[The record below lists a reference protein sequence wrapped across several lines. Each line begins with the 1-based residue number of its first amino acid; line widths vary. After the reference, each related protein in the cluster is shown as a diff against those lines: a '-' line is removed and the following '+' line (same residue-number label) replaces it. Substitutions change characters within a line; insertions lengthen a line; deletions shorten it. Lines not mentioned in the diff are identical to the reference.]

1 MAKGTPRNKKFASVK
16 DKLHYINKNC
26 NEPEIFEDLKQLFR
40 SKNFKNVEITHGNKE
55 YGKDLVFTF
64 HDAAFDETY
73 WYGVIVKNKNAR
85 QGDFVSGGEI
95 AQQIEL
101 AFNVPYL
108 NTQGK
113 KEPISRI
120 FIVINGSVTDN
131 AREVLSNTYDAQK
144 MSNITIWDYQRLA
157 NEIDANIK
165 ELFLD
170 NIEPVINVFA
180 AKQIQKLSD
189 ISRTN
194 QLFDL
199 KIHEIDDIFVN
210 VQTTFSRHLRKI
222 DEYVKFNGDEPKK
235 VNPKS
240 KDEID
245 GAQEIL
251 TSNKNFIVHGI
262 ATSGKTLLLKR
273 VGIKAL
279 KYDKRNLAVFFFEA
293 TDIVKTYSNGKFEVD
308 ELIKK
313 QFAEFTDGEIYSN
326 VDFEGSI
333 LLFDSIDD
341 IANEEVKLNIF
352 NTLDDYTNKEE
363 NKTKQ
368 VVIAVK
374 NTETLDIN
382 NVLSDFEKTELL
394 PFNLGQALK
403 LVNKIIPNNKVK
415 SLAFTNAIK
424 DSMLDSTI
432 LRTPLALTLMAILY
446 RDGLI
451 DLEELPANVTE
462 LYNKFVDTYLDRWD
476 SNKGISQQYKYE
488 QTKIILGFIAYEMHK
503 EGINEIPT
511 MELVSKLKQLRKE
524 FNYEELDDVDKFV
537 AHLKLKKGVF
547 NYDEQNDE
555 FFFFNHLF
563 QEYFVSIHIDEITES
578 NLKDNFFDEWW
589 ENVIVFYC
597 GKNPKRDIFLLD
609 SSKKVIP
616 LEFKDSYTYLQ
627 LLSKCL
633 QANHSISIKSR
644 LEIVKRMVYEFD
656 KFCMLFLKEGK
667 EGKSVAAAATS
678 IDVILSFRAFFE
690 KLFSSKHI
698 SNEECFNYFEELLL
712 TENGL
717 SETTRYC
724 IAHFYSFKR
733 NDTSALELFLKDDE
747 KDIIWE
753 RMLYVDLK
761 FFRYKKKNLK
771 SYQRIKRK
779 VNKNRFLIQS
789 RLRGS
794 STSVLLDEKDDEKKE

>member
-1 MAKGTPRNKKFASVK
+1 MAKGTTRNRKFASVK
-16 DKLHYINKNC
+16 DKLVHINKNC
-26 NEPEIFEDLKQLFR
+26 HEPELFEDLKQLFR
-40 SKNFKNVEITHGNKE
+40 AKGFKNVEITHGSKE

-64 HDAAFDETY
+64 YDAAFDETF

-85 QGDFVSGGEI
+85 QNDFVNGGEI

-101 AFNVPYL
+101 AFNVPFL
-108 NTQGK
+108 NSQGK
-113 KEPISRI
+113 KMPISRI

-131 AREVLSNTYDAQK
+131 AKEVLSNTYDHQK
-144 MSNITIWDYQRLA
+144 MSNIIIWDYQRLG
-157 NEIDANIK
+157 NEIDTHIK

-180 AKQIQKLSD
+180 AMQIQKLSD

-210 VQTTFSRHLRKI
+210 VQTTYSRHLKKI
-222 DEYVKFNGDEPKK
+222 DEYVQFNGDEPKK
-235 VNPKS
+235 SNIKS
-240 KDEID
+240 SEEFD
-245 GAQEIL
+245 GALEIL
-251 TSNKNFIVHGI
+251 NSKKNFIVHGI

-273 VGIKAL
+273 LGIKAL

-293 TDIVKTYSNGKFEVD
+293 PDIVKKYGNGKFDVN

-313 QFAEFTDGEIYSN
+313 QFSEYTEGELFKSE
-326 VDFEGSI
+326 DFEGSI

-341 IANEEVKLNIF
+341 VSNEEVKLNIF
-352 NTLDDYTNKEE
+352 KTLDDYTKDEKNKF
-363 NKTKQ
+363 TQ
-368 VVIAVK
+368 VVIATK
-374 NTETLDIN
+374 TTETLDIN
-382 NVLSDFEKTELL
+382 KILGDFEKTELL

-403 LVNKIIPNNKVK
+403 LVNKIIPDNKVK
-415 SLAFTNAIK
+415 SVAFTNAIK
-424 DSMLDSTI
+424 DSMLDSSI

-476 SNKGISQQYKYE
+476 TNKGISQQYKYE
-488 QTKIILGFIAYEMHK
+488 QTKIILAFIAFEMHRA
-503 EGINEIPT
+503 GINEISAD
-511 MELVSKLKQLRKE
+511 ELISKLKQLRIE
-524 FNYEELDDVDKFV
+524 YNYEELDDVETFV
-537 AHLKLKKGVF
+537 SHLKLKKGVF

-555 FFFFNHLF
+555 FYFFNHLF
-563 QEYFVSIHIDEITES
+563 QEYFVSIHIDESSEAK
-578 NLKDNFFDEWW
+578 LKDNFFDEWW

-616 LEFKDSYTYLQ
+616 TELKDCYVFLQ

-644 LEIVKRMVYEFD
+644 LEIIKRMVYEFD
-656 KFCMLFLKEGK
+656 KFCILFLKEGK
-667 EGKSVAAAATS
+667 QGKTIAAASAS

-698 SNEECFNYFEELLL
+698 SNKECFKYFEELL
-712 TENGL
+712 TSENSL
-717 SETTRYC
+717 SEATRYC
-724 IAHFYSFKR
+724 IAHFYSFKT
-733 NDTSALELFLKDDE
+733 NDTGALEIFLKDEE

-753 RMLYVDLK
+753 RMLYVDLN
-761 FFRYKKKNLK
+761 FLRFKKKDLK

-789 RLRGS
+789 RLRS
-794 STSVLLDEKDDEKKE
+794 ASTTILLDDVSEDEKE